1 MVIEKYDI
9 NDRGDS
15 IDFTKEK
22 ENEIKMTIIAEE
34 GETSAVFNN
43 ATFGIIITKL
53 YQFATDE
60 HWDVSNM
67 EQFSDAMTDAFGMT
81 FEIMPYCPETP
92 APEPVVMLRIEYLGD
107 ILVRVST
114 ILQIARDLIKFIP
127 LPLSE
132 ELKFLENF
140 FIQLMK

>member
-22 ENEIKMTIIAEE
+22 ENEIKMTLIAEE

-53 YQFATDE
+53 YQFATEE
-60 HWDVSNM
+60 HWDISDM
-67 EQFSDAMTDAFGMT
+67 ERFSDAMTDAFGMT

-92 APEPVVMLRIEYLGD
+92 APEPIVMLRIEYLGD

-114 ILQIARDLIKFIP
+114 ILQIARDLIRFIP

>member
-53 YQFATDE
+53 YQFATEE
-60 HWDVSNM
+60 HWDISDM
-67 EQFSDAMTDAFGMT
+67 ERFSDAMTDAFGMT

-92 APEPVVMLRIEYLGD
+92 APEPIVMLRIEYLGD

-114 ILQIARDLIKFIP
+114 ILQIARDLIRFIP

>member
-92 APEPVVMLRIEYLGD
+92 APEPIVMLRIEYLGD

-114 ILQIARDLIKFIP
+114 ILQIARDLIRFIP